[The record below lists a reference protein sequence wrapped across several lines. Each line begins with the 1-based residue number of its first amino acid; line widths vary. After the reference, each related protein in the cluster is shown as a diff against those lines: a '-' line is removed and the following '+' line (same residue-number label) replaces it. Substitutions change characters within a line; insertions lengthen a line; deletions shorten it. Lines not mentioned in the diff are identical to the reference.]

1 MSITVGDIK
10 KGVLH
15 EMREFSNSG
24 QIQGTDEIKD
34 YLLSIIPLLNVYQ
47 KELAV
52 STQKIKRK
60 YEISH
65 NMPDNQLGKIIWNEK
80 LVHTGGT
87 DDVFSATGSQGFS
100 ITASGRFSYVV
111 QENIDGVWTTLL
123 SYTHAPASGEGYI
136 NKKGKLT
143 LSSTSNSVRIVF
155 NSAYRHPYKWIA
167 LYSDTFYDD
176 SEVPE
181 FNPFVA
187 YSLPSGYY
195 QFDRCEI
202 IGADRQYTDY
212 TKYRLDYTNTEKL
225 IKFDWYEI
233 GEFIVRYYA
242 YPTVIADP
250 DPNNTTALDSTMLD
264 VADECL
270 PTLVHRIAGT
280 LLRDENP
287 YISDTLSRDSQI
299 AKAEL
304 IQNDS
309 YEQGAQ
315 GIVLNSN
322 W

>member
-1 MSITVGDIK
+1 MITVGDIK

-15 EMREFSNSG
+15 SMREFSNSG

-47 KELAV
+47 KEFAV

-65 NMPDNQLGKIIWNEK
+65 NMPDNQLGKIIWNED
-80 LVHTGGT
+80 LAHSNS
-87 DDVFSATGSQGFS
+87 DVIYSALGSRAYSFQVAKYATVY
-100 ITASGRFSYVV
+100 IEEEIA
-111 QENIDGVWTTLL
+111 GVWTNLVTI
-123 SYTHAPASGEGYI
+123 THTPTAGEGYVTY
-136 NKKGKLT
+136 KGLT
-143 LSSTSNSVRIVF
+143 GVSSTLNLVRIRF
-155 NSAYRHPYKWIA
+155 SGTYRYPYRWIA
-167 LYSDTFYDD
+167 LFADNFYDA
-176 SEVPE
+176 SEVPAFE
-181 FNPFVA
+181 PYVS
-187 YSLPSGYY
+187 YTLPIAYY

-202 IGADRQYTDY
+202 LGADRQYTDY

-233 GEFIVRYYA
+233 GEFIVRYFA

-250 DPNNTTALDSTMLD
+250 DPNNTTALDTTMLD

>member
-34 YLLSIIPLLNVYQ
+34 YLLSITPLLNVYQ

-65 NMPDNQLGKIIWNEK
+65 NMPDNQLGKIIWNED
-80 LVHTGGT
+80 LAHSNN
-87 DDVFSATGSQGFS
+87 DVIYSALGSRAYSFQVAKYATVY
-100 ITASGRFSYVV
+100 IEEEIA
-111 QENIDGVWTTLL
+111 GVWTNLVTI
-123 SYTHAPASGEGYI
+123 THTPTAGEGYVTY
-136 NKKGKLT
+136 KGLT
-143 LSSTSNSVRIVF
+143 GVSSTSNLVRIRF
-155 NSAYRHPYKWIA
+155 SGTYRYPYRWIA
-167 LYSDTFYDD
+167 LFADNFYDA
-176 SEVPE
+176 SEVPAFE
-181 FNPFVA
+181 PYVR
-187 YSLPSGYY
+187 YTLPIAYY

-202 IGADRQYTDY
+202 LGADRQYTDY

-233 GEFIVRYYA
+233 GEFIVRYFA

-250 DPNNTTALDSTMLD
+250 DPNNTAALDSTMLD

-299 AKAEL
+299 SKAEL
-304 IQNDS
+304 VQNDNFD
-309 YEQGAQ
+309 YGGQ

>member
-65 NMPDNQLGKIIWNEK
+65 NMPDNQLGKIIWNED
-80 LVHTGGT
+80 LAHSNS
-87 DDVFSATGSQGFS
+87 DVSYSALGSRAYSFQVAKYATVY
-100 ITASGRFSYVV
+100 IEEEIA
-111 QENIDGVWTTLL
+111 GVWTNLVTI
-123 SYTHAPASGEGYI
+123 THTPTAGDGYVTY
-136 NKKGKLT
+136 KGLT
-143 LSSTSNSVRIVF
+143 GVSSTLNLVRIRF
-155 NSAYRHPYKWIA
+155 SGTYRYPYRWIA
-167 LYSDTFYDD
+167 LFADNFYDA
-176 SEVPE
+176 SEVPAFE
-181 FNPFVA
+181 PYVP
-187 YSLPSGYY
+187 YSLPVGFYMK
-195 QFDRCEI
+195 DRVQWSH
-202 IGADRQYTDY
+202 ADRQLGDY
-212 TKYRLDYTNTEKL
+212 SAYKMDETTAIKKML
-225 IKFDWYEI
+225 INWYDK
-233 GEFIVRYYA
+233 GEFTIYYYA

-287 YISDTLSRDSQI
+287 YISDTLSQDSQI

-304 IQNDS
+304 VQNDNFD
-309 YEQGAQ
+309 YGGQ